1 MQQSFFPMILYGADY
16 NPEQWPESM
25 WFDDMRLMKK
35 AHVNMVSINIFS
47 WALLQPERGRYEFG
61 QLDRIMNLLAEHG
74 IAVDLAT
81 ATATPPTWMSHL
93 YPDMLP
99 VRRDGK
105 RLSHGSRQH
114 FCPNSVD
121 YRREA
126 SALVTASCRTVL
138 YSSSTQNV
146 AYQ

>member
-16 NPEQWPESM
+16 NPEQWPESI

-47 WALLQPERGRYEFG
+47 WALLQPEPGRYEFG
-61 QLDRIMNLLAEHG
+61 QLDRIMNMLAEHG

-81 ATATPPTWMSHL
+81 ATATPPTWMSLL
-93 YPDMLP
+93 YPEMLP
-99 VRRDGK
+99 VTRDGK
-105 RLSHGSRQH
+105 RLIHGSRQH
-114 FCPNSVD
+114 FCPNSID

-126 SALVTASCRTVL
+126 TELVTASCRTVL
-138 YSSSTQNV
+138 FSSSAQDV